1 MRSIKPEGFMTPEEF
16 LSEMAQTANS
26 HDLEAHMNLI
36 SKEVKVHG
44 FPEFELITYD
54 DWLNQ
59 CKKEFE
65 EKLLVKVS
73 YQNSHT
79 LSETSDEIRFIVV
92 ETVYARDGQTNL
104 NCIEFTIRK
113 ENDGQWR
120 VVLERIISPTDL
132 DDDNSITLQ

>member
-1 MRSIKPEGFMTPEEF
+1 MRSIKPEEF

-26 HDLEAHMNLI
+26 HNLEAHMNLI
-36 SKEVKVHG
+36 SKEVKVYG

-54 DWLNQ
+54 DWFNQ
-59 CKKEFE
+59 CKQEFE
-65 EKLLVKVS
+65 NSLLVKVS
-73 YQNSHT
+73 YKDFHT
-79 LSETSDEIRFIVV
+79 LSETTDEIRFIAV
-92 ETVYARDGQTNL
+92 ETVYARDGQTNI

-120 VVLERIISPTDL
+120 VVIERIISPTDL